1 MFLWFLNV
9 KNSEAVH
16 AKMSGKQASVK
27 PETAKA
33 QSLMYN
39 FCDTKS
45 LRSTDK
51 NAVNK
56 DSLRIMVEHWLSSRK
71 QKYSFFVRS

>member
-16 AKMSGKQASVK
+16 AKMSGKQVPVK

-45 LRSTDK
+45 LRS
-51 NAVNK
+51 
-56 DSLRIMVEHWLSSRK
+56 LRIMVEHWLSSRK